1 MKVTEVWVNNDP
13 NWKEEELTELCKIV
27 LRELKSSDD
36 KNTQM
41 FWGKI
46 YGKLLGEKT
55 MVGDK

>member
-1 MKVTEVWVNNDP
+1 MKVTEHYGNFPPGWS
-13 NWKEEELTELCKIV
+13 EEELEELCAIV

-46 YGKLLGEKT
+46 LGKLHGEKLR
-55 MVGDK
+55 VE

>member
-1 MKVTEVWVNNDP
+1 MKVTEHYGNFSPDWS
-13 NWKEEELTELCKIV
+13 EEELTELCAIV

-46 YGKLLGEKT
+46 YGKLLGEKLK
-55 MVGDK
+55 VV

>member
-1 MKVTEVWVNNDP
+1 MKVTEHYGNFPPGWS
-13 NWKEEELTELCKIV
+13 EEELEELCVIV

-46 YGKLLGEKT
+46 LGKLYGEKHR
-55 MVGDK
+55 VE

>member
-1 MKVTEVWVNNDP
+1 MKVTEVWGNNDP

-36 KNTQM
+36 KNIQM